1 MLKKYFLTSFIFL
14 FLLLIYQGFCLQEVK
29 RIETEGLASIK
40 EGDVAAARD
49 QAIEDALRRAVE
61 QTVGTIVESET
72 VVQNYALLS
81 DRIYTKS
88 DGYVTR
94 YEILEEDQQE
104 KLYRVKA
111 LVDVGVDKLKDDLS
125 AIGLLIRR
133 MKKPRVMVMIT
144 DENIQGQS
152 IFDRY
157 VASISQSEG
166 IMIRKLREKG
176 FMVVDAAQVKQNL
189 DRDEAVRAFSGDNQI
204 ASLLGNQAGAEVVI
218 VGQAIAAPG
227 GRVGNSNL
235 ISHHA
240 TITVRAIKT
249 GSAEVIAQAD
259 AEGAAVHVT
268 PLIGAQNAIK
278 QSAEE
283 LADIIIEQILEKWAS
298 EATSIRSISL
308 LVVNIQED
316 QLTKL
321 KIALE
326 NNVRGVE
333 RVYTRSFNADTAQL
347 EIEFKG
353 DGEVLA
359 AELKTLSFDGCSIE
373 LIGFAQDKV
382 EIRIYS
388 K

>member
-1 MLKKYFLTSFIFL
+1 MIRKYFLTLFL
-14 FLLLIYQGFCLQEVK
+14 FLLLLFNLPAFCFQEVK
-29 RIETEGLASIK
+29 RVESEGLASIK

-49 QAIEDALRRAVE
+49 KAIEDALRRAVE
-61 QTVGTIVESET
+61 QTVGTIIESET
-72 VVQNYALLS
+72 VVQNYELLS

-88 DGYVTR
+88 DGYVAG
-94 YEILEEDQQE
+94 YKILEENQQE

-111 LVDVGVDKLKDDLS
+111 LVDIGMDKLKDDLS

-166 IMIRKLREKG
+166 IIIRKLREKG

-189 DRDEAVRAFSGDNQI
+189 NRDEAVRAFSGDNQA
-204 ASLLGNQAGAEVVI
+204 ASLLGNQAGAEVII

-240 TITVRAIKT
+240 TITARAIKT
-249 GSAEVIAQAD
+249 GSSEVIAQAD
-259 AEGAAVHVT
+259 EEGAAVHVT

-278 QSAEE
+278 QSAEK
-283 LADIIIEQILEKWAS
+283 LADSIIEQILEKWAS
-298 EATSIRSISL
+298 EATSLRSISL
-308 LVVNIQED
+308 LVVDIQQE

-326 NNVRGVE
+326 NNVRGVA
-333 RVYTRSFNADTAQL
+333 RIYIRSFNADAAQL

-353 DGEVLA
+353 DGEDLA
-359 AELKTLSFDGCSIE
+359 TELKNLSFNGCSIE
-373 LIGFAQDKV
+373 LIAFTQDKV
-382 EIRIYS
+382 EIKIIS
-388 K
+388 

>member
-1 MLKKYFLTSFIFL
+1 MIRKYFSTLCL
-14 FLLLIYQGFCLQEVK
+14 FLLLLFTLPGFCFQEVK
-29 RIETEGLASIK
+29 RVESEGLASIK

-49 QAIEDALRRAVE
+49 KAIEDALRRAVE
-61 QTVGTIVESET
+61 QTVGTIIESET
-72 VVQNYALLS
+72 VVQNYELIS

-88 DGYVTR
+88 DGYVAG
-94 YEILEEDQQE
+94 YKILDENQQE
-104 KLYRVKA
+104 KLYKVKA
-111 LVDVGVDKLKDDLS
+111 LVDIGVDKLKDDLS

-166 IMIRKLREKG
+166 IVIRKLREKG
-176 FMVVDAAQVKQNL
+176 FTVVDAAQVKQNL
-189 DRDEAVRAFSGDNQI
+189 NRDEAVRAFSGDNQA
-204 ASLLGNQAGAEVVI
+204 ASLLGNQAGAEVII

-240 TITVRAIKT
+240 TITARAIKT
-249 GSAEVIAQAD
+249 GSSEVIAQD
-259 AEGAAVHVT
+259 DEEGAAVHVT

-278 QSAEE
+278 QSAEK
-283 LADIIIEQILEKWAS
+283 LADAIIEQILEKWAS
-298 EATSIRSISL
+298 EATSLRSISL
-308 LVVNIQED
+308 LVVDIQQE

-326 NNVRGVE
+326 NNVRGVA
-333 RVYTRSFNADTAQL
+333 RTYIRSFNANAAQL

-353 DGEVLA
+353 DGEDLA
-359 AELKTLSFDGCSIE
+359 AELENLSFNGCSIE
-373 LIGFAQDKV
+373 LISFTQDKV
-382 EIRIYS
+382 EIKVIS
-388 K
+388 